1 MTTQGEMVPIDEIFH
16 QGWELVQ
23 VSEIVTSYSPGVNQ
37 NDYNRQKV

>member
-23 VSEIVTSYSPGVNQ
+23 VSETMNYSI
-37 NDYNRQKV
+37 RS